1 MTTAT
6 TQEVELLYWARPLCD
21 GKQRYKVLYGGRGS
35 GKTYQMAGAL
45 ALLGYERAIRVCC
58 AREFQ
63 SSIAESC
70 KQAIDG
76 WIHRLGLAGSHYR
89 ILRNEIIGKNGT
101 RFFFR
106 GMSTATEEAI
116 RGWESVDICWVEE
129 AQRMSARSREILY
142 PTIRKPGSQIWMS
155 FNPKHRYD
163 PVYIDFIARQRDDAW
178 VRRVNYDDNKFFP
191 AELEAERLACLRDE
205 PERYAHVWLGEPD
218 DEGAERQVLPYAML
232 QKCVTNRKS
241 PGGRLHAG
249 LDVADSGA
257 DKNALVIRRGPMIEE
272 VMSWSAGTLG
282 ATARRVDG
290 ICRERG
296 VDTLYYDS
304 GGIGAGIRSYL
315 SEIHARTYAAHG
327 VNFGEAVAGGKMEF
341 SRGQTNADFFARRN
355 AQLGWA
361 LRLRAQASQQL
372 KDDGGGVSLGQCLFI
387 PEDMRNREAYM
398 AQLSQPQWEEQ
409 MAGRVV
415 IDKQPDDAPSPDMYD
430 ATALAFAHDSRY
442 GLRSRGVKR

>member
-1 MTTAT
+1 VTLTRT
-6 TQEVELLYWARPLCD
+6 RVELLDWAKPLCE
-21 GKQRYKVLYGGRGS
+21 GAQRYKVLYGGRGS

-45 ALLGYERAIRVCC
+45 TLLGWQRPLRICC

-89 ILRNEIIGKNGT
+89 IMRDYIEGKNGT

-155 FNPKHRYD
+155 FNPRHRYD
-163 PVYIDFIARQRDDAW
+163 PVYIDFVARRRPDAW
-178 VRRVNYDDNKFFP
+178 VRRVNYDDNLFFP
-191 AELEAERLACLRDE
+191 NELESERLACLRDE

-218 DEGAERQVLPYAML
+218 DEGAERQVLPYAL
-232 QKCVTNRKS
+232 LEKCVTDREEL
-241 PGGRLHAG
+241 GGRVHAG

-257 DKNALVIRRGPMIEE
+257 DKNALVIRRGPMILD
-272 VMSWSAGTLG
+272 VMQWSAGTLG
-282 ATARRVDG
+282 ATARRADA

-296 VDTLYYDS
+296 VQTLYFDA

-315 SEIHARTYAAHG
+315 SEMRARTYTARG
-327 VNFGEAVAGGKMEF
+327 VNFGEAVAGGKVEY

-372 KDDGGGVSLGQCLFI
+372 ADSGGVEPSRCLFI
-387 PEDMRNREAYM
+387 RRDMKHREVYM
-398 AQLSQPQWEEQ
+398 AQLSQPQWDEQ

-415 IDKQPDDAPSPDMYD
+415 IDKQPDDAPSPDLYD
-430 ATALAFAHDSRY
+430 ATALAFAHDSRR
-442 GLRSRGVKR
+442 GLKSRGVAA